1 MAKSSSG
8 NFNMQPGWPTT
19 VLNPSSPFRESFL
32 PLTCMW
38 INADW
43 FSRIW
48 AFLISFQL
56 MKLLLGQGPQFENQN
71 FRRGHRRK
79 GNLFQYG
86 TTEGLCELKMQ
97 ITYKHNTVMITA
109 VEIKEGGRLREK
121 FNSSAVGYCIILSDL
136 PVFCQ
141 SPSLPKRT

>member
-1 MAKSSSG
+1 
-8 NFNMQPGWPTT
+8 
-19 VLNPSSPFRESFL
+19 
-32 PLTCMW
+32 
-38 INADW
+38 
-43 FSRIW
+43 
-48 AFLISFQL
+48 

-97 ITYKHNTVMITA
+97 ITYNHNTVMITA

-121 FNSSAVGYCIILSDL
+121 LNSSAVGYCIILSDL